1 MPLILRTS
9 NRTLNGSEMAQMAHL
24 SKHAKSSAGFI
35 VCLFLGVCGK
45 KGNER
50 YAFKAVTKDGRSL
63 SGNIFDRDHKR
74 PYENL
79 IKILDTRFRSRQ
91 KITFTS
97 SRFSRMTLCLPVCYI
112 PSGMRLTGNSQNLFG
127 IFRETCQVYLF
138 TAP

>member
-1 MPLILRTS
+1 
-9 NRTLNGSEMAQMAHL
+9 MAQMAHL
-24 SKHAKSSAGFI
+24 SKHAKSSAGFV

-79 IKILDTRFRSRQ
+79 IKILDTRFRSR
-91 KITFTS
+91 KEITFTS
-97 SRFSRMTLCLPVCYI
+97 LRLSGTPSCFPTRCI
-112 PSGMRLTGNSQNLFG
+112 PSGMRLSGNSQNLFG
-127 IFRETCQVYLF
+127 IFRETCQVYFL
-138 TAP
+138 TAPYNGK

>member
-1 MPLILRTS
+1 
-9 NRTLNGSEMAQMAHL
+9 MAQMAHL

-63 SGNIFDRDHKR
+63 SGNIFDRDHLK

-79 IKILDTRFRSRQ
+79 IKILDTRFSKFCQ
-91 KITFTS
+91 YP
-97 SRFSRMTLCLPVCYI
+97 FSKKSKKRLDGCYVL
-112 PSGMRLTGNSQNLFG
+112 RVTGYVL
-127 IFRETCQVYLF
+127 RVTCYVLRVTCYVLRV
-138 TAP
+138 TC